1 MSTLVRV
8 LFAGMIVVVFGVVFW
23 MDYQDHQQQEV
34 LCEQMVKQWEDSGGK
49 EGWPK
54 EVCE

>member
-1 MSTLVRV
+1 MDFLTKLGII
-8 LFAGMIVVVFGVVFW
+8 FVVVVVLGVVGW
-23 MDYQDHQQQEV
+23 MDYQDHQQQGA
-34 LCEQMVKQWEDSGGK
+34 LCEQMVKQWEDSGGT